1 MATKKTE
8 KVETADVTPKT
19 NRAKAVKAEIA
30 AEPFKGWKY
39 STDYVVCP
47 KCGATT
53 RATAVKTLGHCPVC
67 GERAE

>member
-1 MATKKTE
+1 MAKKTV
-8 KVETADVTPKT
+8 VETADVTPKT
-19 NRAKAVKAEIA
+19 TRAKNPKVETA

-47 KCGATT
+47 KCGATA